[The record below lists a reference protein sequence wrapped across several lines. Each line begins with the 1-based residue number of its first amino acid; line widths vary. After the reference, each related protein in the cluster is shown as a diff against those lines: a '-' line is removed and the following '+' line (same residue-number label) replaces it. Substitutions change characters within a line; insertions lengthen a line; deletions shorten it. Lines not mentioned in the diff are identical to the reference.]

1 MDSASPL
8 DAAIL
13 LELTITSLGG
23 IYRGMLNNT
32 TDWAERLAYASSLC
46 NLCVSVVY

>member
-13 LELTITSLGG
+13 LELTITLPRGYGG
-23 IYRGMLNNT
+23 LLDNT